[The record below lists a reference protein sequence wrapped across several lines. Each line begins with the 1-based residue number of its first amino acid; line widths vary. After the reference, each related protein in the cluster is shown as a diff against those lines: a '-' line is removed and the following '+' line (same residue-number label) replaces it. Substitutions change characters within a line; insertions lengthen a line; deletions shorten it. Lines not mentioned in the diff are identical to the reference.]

1 MKQSLKCREKG
12 LAVWL
17 PTSLTHSTGTAVLA
31 GMCQPLE
38 TPPPHSAHEQWE
50 PVL

>member
-17 PTSLTHSTGTAVLA
+17 PIAQAQRHSPACASPWRHFHPTLPMSNGNL
-31 GMCQPLE
+31 CFKKK
-38 TPPPHSAHEQWE
+38 
-50 PVL
+50 